1 MPDTTLRVS
10 HSYFSILLSMVH
22 YLHLRMRKYDA
33 WRGEVQ
39 GQSGTAGNWEH
50 WDSNP
55 GFLAQ
60 NPNS

>member
-1 MPDTTLRVS
+1 MPDTTLKISRLR
-10 HSYFSILLSMVH
+10 FSILLFMVH

-33 WRGEVQ
+33 WRGEVRR
-39 GQSGTAGNWEH
+39 QSGTAGNCER